1 LEVKEQVSK
10 LTLRNIACNGTSTGS
25 NYISYPVLFAKD
37 ILDSE
42 KLFALCN
49 KEKKEPK

>member
-1 LEVKEQVSK
+1 
-10 LTLRNIACNGTSTGS
+10 LTLRNVACYGTSTGS
-25 NYISYPVLFAKD
+25 NYISYPVLFVKD

-42 KLFALCN
+42 KFCALCN